1 MTHGNKKLTDT
12 DKDIAQKLLD
22 WLTDYSK
29 IAVVGIGNELRQDD
43 FVGSHIVRNLKK
55 VVSSDKIL
63 ILDCETVPENYLS
76 VIERFKPSHILVI
89 DAAQTGLEPGKY
101 TLVGFEK
108 VRGEGISTHDLSLEI
123 FAKYIKK
130 VTDAK
135 LILLAIQ
142 PKSVEFETGLTE
154 ELAKTAKE
162 ITDLLSKVLIQ

>member
-1 MTHGNKKLTDT
+1 MAHGNKKLTDAN
-12 DKDIAQKLLD
+12 KDTEQKLLD
-22 WLTDYSK
+22 WLKDCSK
-29 IAVVGIGNELRQDD
+29 IVIAGIGNELRQDD
-43 FVGSHIVRNLKK
+43 FIGSQIVRNLKK

-63 ILDCETVPENYLS
+63 ILDCETVPENYLG
-76 VIERFKPSHILVI
+76 VIERYKPSHILVI

-130 VTDAK
+130 VTNAK